1 MALRPGHSRER
12 KWHADPAHGLV
23 APVPRIR
30 IALAAA
36 ALCLY
41 CFAAWRSVGFHH
53 PDEYFQTIEFA
64 SEKLGRTHAA
74 FLPWEHGHRLRPYLQ
89 PAAYAATARALAAAG
104 ASAPSAAMLAFRLG
118 SALLNLGA
126 LLLLWA
132 ALARRLPEGR
142 ARTWLLA
149 ACLFTFSLP
158 YLAVRTSSESVS
170 GAFLTAGVAAFLL
183 LEARPVRAGLVA
195 GLLLG
200 LAFDARYQLGLCVAG
215 FGAWLLLVRRAV
227 RPLLALAAGVAL
239 VAALGL
245 VVDRWG
251 YGVWTLTP
259 WNYLRANL
267 IEGRANAFGTAP
279 FYQYVVDL
287 AATWPPLPALAG
299 LAVVVF
305 WLRAR
310 RDPLTWT
317 TAPLVLGHSALAHK
331 ELRFLFPLAPL
342 AAAMAALLV
351 LDPALRS
358 SWGPRWRRW
367 ARPAAGVLVALNLV
381 WLAGSLALPVMHDLT
396 VQGAL
401 WDVARR
407 TPGAQVYVIG
417 ENAAPFWDFD
427 AHLQMPY
434 LRPPQWKEER
444 LDGWEELEARLGAS
458 SGPAWA
464 VSLLTR
470 GPPPAVRAR
479 LGVEC
484 ADAAVPEWATPYV
497 GSDHIRVRLRGLWRI
512 AGAPIAGAPAA
523 PAAP

>member
-1 MALRPGHSRER
+1 M
-12 KWHADPAHGLV
+12 
-23 APVPRIR
+23 PRIR
-30 IALAAA
+30 VALAAA

-41 CFAAWRSVGFHH
+41 GFAAWRSAGVHH

-89 PAAYAATARALAAAG
+89 PAAYVVTARALAAAG
-104 ASAPSAAMLAFRLG
+104 VTAPSAEMLAFRLG
-118 SALLNLGA
+118 SALLNLAA

-132 ALARRLPEGR
+132 AFARRLPSPG

-149 ACLFTFSLP
+149 ACLFSFHLP
-158 YLAVRTSSESVS
+158 YLSVRTSSESVS
-170 GAFLTAGVAAFLL
+170 GAFLAAGVAAWLL
-183 LEARPVRAGLVA
+183 LEARPVRAALVA

-215 FGAWLLLVRRAV
+215 FGAWLLVVRRAV
-227 RPLLALAAGVAL
+227 RPSLALAGGAAAM
-239 VAALGL
+239 AALGL
-245 VVDRWG
+245 LVDRWG

-267 IEGRANAFGTAP
+267 IEGRANSFGIAP
-279 FYQYVVDL
+279 AYQYVVDL

-317 TAPLVLGHSALAHK
+317 TVPLVVGHSLLAHK

-351 LDPALRS
+351 LDPAVRP
-358 SWGPRWRRW
+358 SWPARGGRWL
-367 ARPAAGVLVALNLV
+367 RPAAAALVALNVV
-381 WLAGSLALPVMHDLT
+381 WLAASLALPITHDLT
-396 VQGAL
+396 VQGAV
-401 WDVARR
+401 WDVVRR
-407 TPGAQVYVIG
+407 TP
-417 ENAAPFWDFD
+417 AARIYIVGDDAEPFWDFD
-427 AHLQMPY
+427 AHLQMPF
-434 LRPPQWKEER
+434 LRPLGWAAER
-444 LDGWEELEARLGAS
+444 VDSWEELETRLGDR
-458 SGPAWA
+458 SGSVWA

-470 GPPPAVRAR
+470 GPPPALRERLRIRRA
-479 LGVEC
+479 
-484 ADAAVPEWATPYV
+484 ASAVPECATPYV
-497 GSDHIRVRLRGLWRI
+497 GSDHIRVRLRALWEI
-512 AGAPIAGAPAA
+512 AR
-523 PAAP
+523 

>member
-1 MALRPGHSRER
+1 
-12 KWHADPAHGLV
+12 
-23 APVPRIR
+23 VPRIR

-41 CFAAWRSVGFHH
+41 CFAAWRSAGFHH

-64 SEKLGRTHAA
+64 SEKLGKTHAA
-74 FLPWEHGHRLRPYLQ
+74 FLPWEHSHRLRPYLQ
-89 PAAYAATARALAAAG
+89 PAAYAATGRVLAAAG
-104 ASAPSAAMLAFRLG
+104 VTAPSTAMLAFRLG
-118 SALLNLGA
+118 SALLNLAA

-132 ALARRLPEGR
+132 ALARRVPEAR

-149 ACLFTFSLP
+149 ACLFTFFLP
-158 YLAVRTSSESVS
+158 YLSVRTSSESVS

-183 LEARPVRAGLVA
+183 LEARPVRAGLAA

-200 LAFDARYQLGLCVAG
+200 LAFDTRYQLGLCVAG
-215 FGAWLLLVRRAV
+215 FGAWVLLVRRAV
-227 RPLLALAAGVAL
+227 RPFLALAAGVAL
-239 VAALGL
+239 MVALGL
-245 VVDRWG
+245 AVDRWG

-305 WLRAR
+305 WFRAR

-317 TAPLVLGHSALAHK
+317 TVPLVLGHSALAHK

-351 LDPALRS
+351 LDPALWS
-358 SWGPRWRRW
+358 GGPGRRRW
-367 ARPAAGVLVALNLV
+367 TLPAAAALVALNVV
-381 WLAGSLALPVMHDLT
+381 WLAASLALPVMHDLT

-407 TPGAQVYVIG
+407 TPGARFFVIG
-417 ENAAPFWDFD
+417 ENAEPFWDFD
-427 AHLQMPY
+427 AHLQTPY
-434 LRPPQWKEER
+434 LRPPGWEAVR
-444 LDGWEELEARLGAS
+444 LDSWEDLEARLGAG

-464 VSLLTR
+464 VSLLDR

-479 LGVEC
+479 LGV
-484 ADAAVPEWATPYV
+484 AGAHAAVPEWATPYV

-512 AGAPIAGAPAA
+512 GEPAIAGAPPA
-523 PAAP
+523 PAPP